1 MRGMGGKMN
10 NKTIYRRRNTDMLVK
25 IIDSTESQVKLSVV
39 SGPVRVGDFWVS
51 QNFFGRNFTVYE
63 RGKKR

>member
-1 MRGMGGKMN
+1 MN
-10 NKTIYRRRNTDMLVK
+10 NQTIYRRLNKDMLVK

-39 SGPVRVGDFWVS
+39 SGSVRVGDFWIS
-51 QNFFGRNFTVYE
+51 QHFFDRNFTVYE